1 MDVGSCSLKPL
12 PDVPSLRGEG
22 GEDKRGR
29 EGGMKGKKFRIGMYS
44 PHFQHTHI
52 ESVIHNYINMVF
64 STCTNTSAVEKK
76 GALGSLSLT
85 SCSS

>member
-29 EGGMKGKKFRIGMYS
+29 EGGMKGKKLRIGLYTPSLPTHTYRECHSQLHKHGIFYMY
-44 PHFQHTHI
+44 Q
-52 ESVIHNYINMVF
+52 YI
-64 STCTNTSAVEKK
+64 C
-76 GALGSLSLT
+76 
-85 SCSS
+85 C

>member
-29 EGGMKGKKFRIGMYS
+29 EGGMKGKKIQDRNVHTLTS
-44 PHFQHTHI
+44 NTHI
-52 ESVIHNYINMVF
+52 SRV
-64 STCTNTSAVEKK
+64 
-76 GALGSLSLT
+76 SLT
-85 SCSS
+85 IT